1 MPFRWNPREQ
11 ALLGRYALKWLVL
24 AIPVGAAAG
33 AAVAL
38 FLWVLDLATSARW
51 ATDMGDGIPWLL
63 FLLPLAGVGICAMY
77 DRIGKTSEGG
87 NNLIIDQIHEPGGG
101 VPRRMAPLVL
111 VGTVVTHLFGGS
123 AGREGT
129 AVQMGGSLASG
140 LGRLLHL
147 SQDDTRIIL
156 MAGIAAGFGAVF
168 GTPLTG
174 AIFAVEVLAIG
185 LVNFQAIIPCLIA
198 SVAGDWTT
206 TALGIHHTHYFIG
219 NVGQAGIA
227 AEATQ
232 LSWLMLGKV
241 AVAAVAF
248 GLGSVVFA
256 ELAHGLG
263 TIFKKAIPWRLAR
276 PAVGGM
282 LVIALA
288 YWIGPD
294 YLGLGV
300 TADPNHPEQV
310 SILSTFKEGGAQP
323 WSWWWKTLFTTVTLS
338 SGFKGGEVTP
348 LFFIG
353 AALGNTM
360 GVLLNA
366 PVGLFAGL
374 GFVALFAGA
383 TNTPLACIVMG
394 IELFGGQPG
403 LLSSGFVVCLAVA
416 CFFSY
421 LISGHSGIYLS
432 QRIGAPKCSWPE
444 LPPEASLRTARSM
457 HPPMGAGASRMFT
470 MVGTPRNPRHALR
483 RLWRRSRVA
492 TGKAFAGQTTAQ
504 RKQRRGLPS
513 SRDEAALPRCY
524 NVSGREIGQ
533 LRIFLTPSDRREA
546 HPFKRLFS
554 RPLYQELIDA
564 AKADGILNAVAHHTR
579 YGYSG
584 NGVIQSDASEVP
596 NERLNL
602 CVELIAHRDQLERF
616 CRMHGELL
624 QGKVIVYKHMEHWD
638 LGTQQTLQ
646 VLDATPEE
654 LQDSD
659 EKA

>member
-24 AIPVGAAAG
+24 AIAVGAAAG

-140 LGRLLHL
+140 LGRLFHL
-147 SQDDTRIIL
+147 SQDETRIIL

-263 TIFKKAIPWRLAR
+263 TIFRKAIL
-276 PAVGGM
+276 
-282 LVIALA
+282 
-288 YWIGPD
+288 PD
-294 YLGLGV
+294 
-300 TADPNHPEQV
+300 
-310 SILSTFKEGGAQP
+310 
-323 WSWWWKTLFTTVTLS
+323 
-338 SGFKGGEVTP
+338 
-348 LFFIG
+348 
-353 AALGNTM
+353 ALGQ
-360 GVLLNA
+360 A
-366 PVGLFAGL
+366 
-374 GFVALFAGA
+374 
-383 TNTPLACIVMG
+383 
-394 IELFGGQPG
+394 
-403 LLSSGFVVCLAVA
+403 
-416 CFFSY
+416 
-421 LISGHSGIYLS
+421 
-432 QRIGAPKCSWPE
+432 
-444 LPPEASLRTARSM
+444 
-457 HPPMGAGASRMFT
+457 
-470 MVGTPRNPRHALR
+470 
-483 RLWRRSRVA
+483 
-492 TGKAFAGQTTAQ
+492 
-504 RKQRRGLPS
+504 
-513 SRDEAALPRCY
+513 
-524 NVSGREIGQ
+524 
-533 LRIFLTPSDRREA
+533 
-546 HPFKRLFS
+546 
-554 RPLYQELIDA
+554 
-564 AKADGILNAVAHHTR
+564 
-579 YGYSG
+579 
-584 NGVIQSDASEVP
+584 
-596 NERLNL
+596 
-602 CVELIAHRDQLERF
+602 
-616 CRMHGELL
+616 
-624 QGKVIVYKHMEHWD
+624 
-638 LGTQQTLQ
+638 
-646 VLDATPEE
+646 
-654 LQDSD
+654 
-659 EKA
+659 